1 MIDIDDRFRI
11 LQSMHILIVDDD
23 ETQRSLLAGYL
34 KKRDYTITTAV
45 SGLEAIEKNQVKG
58 FDLAILDLKMPEID
72 GIETMAKMKEID
84 PETYFIILTGYGT
97 VETAVEAMKIG
108 AYDYLSKPINLD
120 ELELIVERIREEQH
134 VHWELEVLREEV
146 DENLETESF
155 VAQDKKMKELLS
167 LISRVAKSDS
177 TVLVYGESGTGKEV
191 VARLIHKAS
200 RRKNCR
206 FIPISCA
213 ALPETLLES
222 ELFGYERGAFSG
234 AEKRKIGKF
243 ELAHKGTL
251 FLDEIGDLS
260 LSIQV
265 KLLRVLQEFTFER
278 LGSNTPIKADVRLI
292 SATNQDLK
300 KKISSG
306 TFREDLFYRLNVISV
321 NLPPLRERKKDI
333 KPLVEFFIDKFA
345 CRCNRRI
352 NAISK
357 DAFDELI
364 RYDWPGNVRELEN
377 VIERA
382 VVLCRGP
389 VIEAKDLP
397 LSAEPDESAG
407 GAESMQQMEKIHI
420 KKVLEKTDWN
430 LSETA
435 RRLDIH
441 RNTLR
446 LKMREYGIK
455 RKDIR

>member
-1 MIDIDDRFRI
+1 
-11 LQSMHILIVDDD
+11 MHILIVDDD
-23 ETQRSLLAGYL
+23 EAQCSLLAGYL
-34 KKRDYTITTAV
+34 QKRDYTVTTAV
-45 SGLEAIEKNQVKG
+45 SGHEAIEKNQEKG

-72 GIETMAKMKEID
+72 GIETMIKMKEID
-84 PETYFIILTGYGT
+84 PEMHFIILTGYGT
-97 VETAVEAMKIG
+97 VETAVKAMKIG

-120 ELELIVERIREEQH
+120 ELELIIERIHEEQH
-134 VHWELEVLREEV
+134 VHRELELLREEV
-146 DENLETESF
+146 AENLETESF
-155 VAQDKKMKELLS
+155 VAQDKKMKEVLS
-167 LISRVAKSDS
+167 LISRIAKSDS
-177 TVLVYGESGTGKEV
+177 TVLINGESGTGKEV

-265 KLLRVLQEFTFER
+265 KLLRVLQEFTFEL
-278 LGSNTPIKADVRLI
+278 LGSNTPIKSDFRLI

-300 KKISSG
+300 KKISNG
-306 TFREDLFYRLNVISV
+306 TFREDLYYRLNVISV
-321 NLPPLRERKKDI
+321 NLPPLREIKRNI

-345 CRCNRRI
+345 YRCNRRI

-357 DAFDELI
+357 GALDKLF

-382 VVLCRGP
+382 VVLCRGS

-397 LSAEPDESAG
+397 LSVEPHESAG
-407 GAESMQQMEKIHI
+407 GVESLQQIEKIHI
-420 KKVLEKTDWN
+420 RKVLEKTDWN

-435 RRLDIH
+435 KCLGIH

-446 LKMREYGIK
+446 LKIKEYGIK
-455 RKDIR
+455 RKDIG

>member
-1 MIDIDDRFRI
+1 
-11 LQSMHILIVDDD
+11 MHILIVDDD

-34 KKRDYTITTAV
+34 KKRDYTVTTAV

-333 KPLVEFFIDKFA
+333 KPLVDFFIDKFNG
-345 CRCNRRI
+345 RCNRRI
-352 NAISK
+352 NMISK
-357 DAFDELI
+357 DALDKLI

-446 LKMREYGIK
+446 LKMREYGITK
-455 RKDIR
+455 RE